1 MSKRSVDEALRFANS
16 GGVFRLLVPS
26 LGFASISIPYKASV
40 RFAGSS
46 KYNFKKMVDLS
57 TASVIAFST
66 KPLTVAIRI
75 GFIVSA
81 LSFFG
86 FIYALVEFLVGRTL
100 PGWASLISVVLLLFG
115 ALFMVLGILGAY
127 VASIIRKIDERP
139 IYRIRE
145 EQE

>member
-1 MSKRSVDEALRFANS
+1 M
-16 GGVFRLLVPS
+16 
-26 LGFASISIPYKASV
+26 
-40 RFAGSS
+40 
-46 KYNFKKMVDLS
+46 
-57 TASVIAFST
+57 
-66 KPLTVAIRI
+66 
-75 GFIVSA
+75 
-81 LSFFG
+81 
-86 FIYALVEFLVGRTL
+86 VEFLVGRTL